1 MKSWLVVPDSCCTPA
16 IDTSVPEKL
25 KEGTR
30 AVTGAFVGSLA
41 EKVLPSRA
49 NSISSSRS
57 GFCSLRREKLS
68 KTGSAGGGG
77 GGGVTTAGSE
87 EPPDPPPHAVNNT
100 RVDITKLERK
110 TFFWRITNS
119 QQLITPRQVYS
130 VGSQ

>member
-1 MKSWLVVPDSCCTPA
+1 MPDSCCTPA

-57 GFCSLRREKLS
+57 GFCSLKREKLS

-77 GGGVTTAGSE
+77 GGGVTAAGSE
-87 EPPDPPPHAVNNT
+87 GPPDPPPHAVDT
-100 RVDITKLERK
+100 TKAEITKVERK
-110 TFFWRITNS
+110 TFFWLITNPP
-119 QQLITPRQVYS
+119 QLVAPI
-130 VGSQ
+130 